1 MIRVGDRFECEVC
14 FTQEQVNTFAEIT
27 GDRNPIHI
35 DPVFAAITR
44 FGRPI
49 VHGFLS
55 GAVFSKVFG
64 MQFPGPGTV
73 YMSQEMRFAG
83 PVFVDEPYTAR
94 FEVAEINTEKHNGIV
109 ECTLVNGEGKECIVG
124 RAKLKHTGEFVEE

>member
-1 MIRVGDRFECEVC
+1 MIRVGDKYEHDVT

-35 DPVFAAITR
+35 DAAYAATTP

-64 MQFPGPGTV
+64 VLFPGPGTV
-73 YMSQEMRFAG
+73 YMSQEMRFTG
-83 PVFVDEPYTAR
+83 PVFVDEPYKAV
-94 FEVAEINTEKHNGIV
+94 FEVIDVNTDKHNGTV
-109 ECTLVNGEGKECIVG
+109 KCSLLNSEGKECITG
-124 RAKLKHTGEFVEE
+124 QAKLKHTKEFIAE